1 MTFSARI
8 TIAGMCRL
16 FRLPLALMN
25 GAAALGGYL
34 LCREVPPGA
43 SGLLLFIGVTLMA
56 CAASAFNQV
65 IERDVDALMRRTMTR
80 PLPAG
85 ELDARR
91 GALIAVLVL
100 LPGALVLAAL
110 GAPPVLIALAT
121 LAWYLAVYTPLKRRT
136 PFALLAGAFCGAL
149 PPLIGWS
156 AARGALSDFRI
167 VLLCGILYLWQVPH
181 FWMLQKRHADDYR
194 LAGLPLFTPQSFR
207 GPGPFLVLW
216 LAAVVA
222 ATLMLPA
229 FGLIAGSNASLW
241 CLAFCLPLLLTP
253 FRRLEAAAYVGINIF
268 PALVTLA
275 LYSNP

>member
-1 MTFSARI
+1 MTFFARGS
-8 TIAGMCRL
+8 IAGLCRL

-25 GAAALGGYL
+25 GTAALGGYL
-34 LCREVPPGA
+34 LCRDAGTGGA
-43 SGLLLFIGVTLMA
+43 GPALFTGVTLMA
-56 CAASAFNQV
+56 CAASALNQV
-65 IERDVDALMRRTMTR
+65 LERDVDALMRRTMTR

-85 ELDARR
+85 ALGPAWGAAIALLALAP
-91 GALIAVLVL
+91 GALI
-100 LPGALVLAAL
+100 LARL
-110 GAPPVLIALAT
+110 GLGPLLIAMTT

-156 AARGALSDFRI
+156 AAGGDLLDFRI

-181 FWMLQKRHADDYR
+181 FWMLQRRHADDYR
-194 LAGLPLFTPQSFR
+194 LAGLPLFAPRTFK

-216 LAAVVA
+216 LSAVVV
-222 ATLMLPA
+222 ATLMLPV
-229 FGLIAGSNASLW
+229 FGLIAGNNAPLW
-241 CLAFCLPLLLTP
+241 CLAFCFPLLLTP
-253 FRRLEAAAYVGINIF
+253 FRRLEAAAYVGVNVF